1 MLPPPAGGLVGLAS
15 VAVRVFAASYLL
27 NTYGVNVSQAY
38 GSSMIPTLATK
49 GDVVLLDMSAPYRW
63 RAAYRYGDRANTV
76 LAVGDVVTLSK
87 PTDRR
92 VSIIKRIG
100 GMPGDTVTVER
111 PAGPPEV
118 LTVPPGHVWVVGDN
132 AAASIDCRYYG
143 PVPAALLTGK
153 VLCRIWPPSA
163 VGTLPPAPVDAVG
176 GREGE
181 TPPPPPTAPLDR

>member
-1 MLPPPAGGLVGLAS
+1 MHPPAGGLVGLAS
-15 VAVRVFAASYLL
+15 VTVRVFAASYLL
-27 NTYGVNVSQAY
+27 NTYGFNVSQAH
-38 GSSMIPTLATK
+38 GSSMTPTLATK

-63 RAAYRYGDRANTV
+63 RAARRYGDRENTV

-100 GMPGDTVTVER
+100 GLPGDTVTVER

-153 VLCRIWPPSA
+153 VLWRIWPPST
-163 VGTLPPAPVDAVG
+163 VGALPPAPVSAARGEEG
-176 GREGE
+176 G
-181 TPPPPPTAPLDR
+181 TPPSLPGVPVDS

>member
-1 MLPPPAGGLVGLAS
+1 M
-15 VAVRVFAASYLL
+15 
-27 NTYGVNVSQAY
+27 N
-38 GSSMIPTLATK
+38 PTLATK

-63 RAAYRYGDRANTV
+63 RAAYRSGDRANANAV

-100 GMPGDTVTVER
+100 GLPGDTVTVER
-111 PAGPPEV
+111 PGAPPEV

-143 PVPAALLTGK
+143 PVPSALLTGK
-153 VLCRIWPPSA
+153 VLWRIWPPSA
-163 VGTLPPAPVDAVG
+163 VGALPPAPVATTG
-176 GREGE
+176 GGGDG
-181 TPPPPPTAPLDR
+181 TPPAPPAMPVDS